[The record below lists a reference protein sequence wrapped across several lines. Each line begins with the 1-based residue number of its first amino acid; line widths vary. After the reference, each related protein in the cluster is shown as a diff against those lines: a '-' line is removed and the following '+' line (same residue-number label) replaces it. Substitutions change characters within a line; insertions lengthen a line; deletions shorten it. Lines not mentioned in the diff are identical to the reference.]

1 MQTQKGMDDKLKK
14 AVDQGVL
21 ARLPITFLPFV
32 NQQIAQWEYL
42 FPNERRS
49 VERLVLWVAQ
59 LTPPESGALFGE
71 VVQLENRMGVRNWQF
86 STSEQTILNSSQLA
100 RSPYFEDWRRA
111 VQSVF
116 DAVDRCAM
124 QTDETRAK
132 PAHRLILID
141 LPRSLPVDAKHV
153 WRPWGEI
160 GRPLQLDPGL
170 ESGASSFFDFLVAG
184 SRGPD
189 GKATQGLLDL
199 AAGRPEATPSDTW
212 SIEAGGSLLNTVLEQ
227 SVVGAPLPNATL
239 LSYARLDLYRKNF
252 SHEMNTM
259 RKDLADADA
268 VFDRLRKLTSA
279 PGARRRC
286 PQRP

>member
-1 MQTQKGMDDKLKK
+1 MQTQKGMDGKLKK

-21 ARLPITFLPFV
+21 AHLPLTFLPFV

-49 VERLVLWVAQ
+49 VERLLLYVAE
-59 LTPPESGALFGE
+59 LTPPNSDALFRE

-116 DAVDRCAM
+116 DEVDRYAM
-124 QTDETRAK
+124 QTDVTRAK
-132 PAHRLILID
+132 PVHRLILID
-141 LPRSLPVDAKHV
+141 LPRPLPVDAEHV

-170 ESGASSFFDFLVAG
+170 ESGASSFFDFLIAG
-184 SRGPD
+184 SRGLVVRV
-189 GKATQGLLDL
+189 A
-199 AAGRPEATPSDTW
+199 AAGAKD
-212 SIEAGGSLLNTVLEQ
+212 AGGFAEHLP
-227 SVVGAPLPNATL
+227 VGEDVDFVW
-239 LSYARLDLYRKNF
+239 RLAGR
-252 SHEMNTM
+252 E
-259 RKDLADADA
+259 R
-268 VFDRLRKLTSA
+268 RLRTHGPSK
-279 PGARRRC
+279 PEEVC
-286 PQRP
+286 